1 MRLLFVV
8 HGFPPDQPGVWTYH
22 HVHELAARHEIC
34 VFALATDATRQHFE
48 QWQEDDRGV
57 LVWRLNNLRIDHLR
71 GFTDVQIDNMVEY
84 ALEYFQPDVVHCE
97 HVIGLSTTL
106 LTRTWKRRIP
116 TVLALY
122 DYYWVCP
129 RVNLVRG
136 DNSLCDG
143 PSHAFDCV
151 TCIDGPGVAPPRRL
165 DVHAAGRHRV
175 LSGLLPFARQG
186 GTRASSG
193 HLGGSGGV
201 TTRSAA
207 LEPWRLFLHDYRVNA
222 MRALIDYPDVIT
234 ACSNSL
240 RDDLTRMLDL
250 PPGRIRTVLLGV
262 PALPTSRTRTA
273 HDRVRI
279 GYLGSI
285 APHKGVHVLAQAATQ
300 LAGLPVEFHLHGAA
314 DPHYLSEIL
323 AQPAVITHQGSYRH
337 EDLGN
342 ILSKTDI
349 LVLPTLSRE
358 TFSFVIREAMLAGV
372 PIVASRLGS
381 IPEFI
386 RDGEN
391 GLLVTPG
398 SVAELATA
406 LRQLIVDPDR
416 RTRLA
421 GTPAVVRPLQQYS
434 VEMEDLYVALARSRQ
449 ENHE

>member
-1 MRLLFVV
+1 MRLMFVV

-22 HVHELAARHEIC
+22 HVHELATRHEIC
-34 VFALATDATRQHFE
+34 VFALATDSTRQHYE
-48 QWQEDDRGV
+48 QWQQDDRGV
-57 LVWRLNNLRIDHLR
+57 LVWRLNNLCVDHLR
-71 GFTDVQIDNMVEY
+71 GFTNPQIDTMVEN

-136 DNSLCDG
+136 DYSLCDG
-143 PSHAFDCV
+143 PSHTFDCV
-151 TCIDGPGVAPPRRL
+151 TCVDGPGVTPPRRSAP
-165 DVHAAGRHRV
+165 HAAGWPHT
-175 LSGLLPFARQG
+175 LSALLPFARQG
-186 GTRASSG
+186 GIRGRGDHTGDNRDVAT
-193 HLGGSGGV
+193 H
-201 TTRSAA
+201 AA
-207 LEPWRLFLHDYRVNA
+207 VPEPWRLLLHDYRVNA

-240 RDDLTRMLDL
+240 RDDLTRLLDL
-250 PPGRIRTVLLGV
+250 PPGRIRTVSLGV
-262 PALPTSRTRTA
+262 PALPAARQRTA
-273 HDRVRI
+273 HDRVHVA
-279 GYLGSI
+279 YLGSI
-285 APHKGVHVLAQAATQ
+285 APHKGVHVLAQAAAQ
-300 LAGLPVEFHLHGAA
+300 LTDLPVEYHLHGAA
-314 DPHYLSEIL
+314 VPQYLNEVL
-323 AQPAVITHQGSYRH
+323 AQHVDITHHGSYRH
-337 EDLGN
+337 EDLGD
-342 ILSKTDI
+342 ILSETDI

-358 TFSFVIREAMLAGV
+358 TFSFVIREATLAGV

-398 SVAELATA
+398 SVTDLATA
-406 LRQLIVDPDR
+406 LRRLVVDPNL

-421 GTPAVVRPLQQYS
+421 GTPAAVRPLQQYS
-434 VEMEDLYVALARSRQ
+434 AEMEQVYIELARQRQ
-449 ENHE
+449 ENRV